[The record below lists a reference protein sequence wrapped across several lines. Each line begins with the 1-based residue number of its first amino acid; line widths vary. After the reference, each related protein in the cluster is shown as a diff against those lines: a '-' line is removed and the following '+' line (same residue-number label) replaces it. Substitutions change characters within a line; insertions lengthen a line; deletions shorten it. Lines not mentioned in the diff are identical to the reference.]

1 MVHLKSVEALQNLVN
16 DFLKKEIRA
25 DTDQALL
32 LDAMQYSVNAGGKR
46 LRPALTLRM
55 IDAFNQGQQ
64 DLEMYLKAVCA
75 VELLHTYSLIHD
87 DLPAMD
93 NDDLRRG
100 LPTNHKKYGDA
111 VAILAGDGLLT
122 LAFQWLVDND
132 LNNQI
137 ARSLTMQ
144 LAKSAG
150 PAGMVAGQVIDVSN
164 EGKHL
169 SYIEVQNLHAKKTGA
184 LIEYAMQ
191 AAGIM
196 VNANQEVI
204 KVMASFGGHYGL
216 AFQIYDDLMDQ
227 IGTTA
232 KMGKLIHK
240 DDLEAKN
247 TYPGLF
253 GVEGTE
259 QKLAEVLLLAQKDL
273 TRLAKITPIKVTD
286 FDDLLAYFKI

>member
-64 DLEMYLKAVCA
+64 DLEMYLKAICA

-150 PAGMVAGQVIDVSN
+150 PAGMVAGQERRGQRRRSADRAR
-164 EGKHL
+164 GD
-169 SYIEVQNLHAKKTGA
+169 ADRRGGA
-184 LIEYAMQ
+184 A
-191 AAGIM
+191 
-196 VNANQEVI
+196 
-204 KVMASFGGHYGL
+204 
-216 AFQIYDDLMDQ
+216 
-227 IGTTA
+227 
-232 KMGKLIHK
+232 
-240 DDLEAKN
+240 
-247 TYPGLF
+247 PG
-253 GVEGTE
+253 
-259 QKLAEVLLLAQKDL
+259 
-273 TRLAKITPIKVTD
+273 
-286 FDDLLAYFKI
+286 